1 MQSIDMTFDDF
12 LTLNALKLKSQLS
25 GQSNNAMLVHILK
38 ENPDAF
44 GMKNMCFR
52 ISPVTQARM
61 EATLDALDISKQEA
75 LTVMLEEMLNR
86 FDQKLRE
93 VGIGSIS
100 YDTRLRELG
109 YELGEPNA
117 DGQRSINPV
126 INQAK
131 E

>member
-1 MQSIDMTFDDF
+1 MTFDDF
-12 LTLNALKLKSQLS
+12 LTLNALKFKSQLS
-25 GQSNNAMLVHILK
+25 GQCNNAMLVHILK

-61 EATLDALDISKQEA
+61 EVTLDALGISKQEA
-75 LTVMLEEMLNR
+75 LTVMLNEMLDR
-86 FDQKLRE
+86 FDQKLLE

-109 YELGEPNA
+109 YELGEPDA
-117 DGQRSINPV
+117 DGFRQINPV
-126 INQAK
+126 NNQVK